1 MTRPLRSRPGFTMIE
16 LLVVIAIIS
25 TLVAL
30 LLPAVQ
36 GAREAARRTQCL
48 NNLKQ
53 IGLALHNYV
62 DANLCFPPSYIQGSA
77 TAAGVS
83 DGINVPD
90 LGYNNVNG
98 WGWGALILPYIEQGN
113 AYKSLKL
120 NLPCWATEN
129 ATAVRTQVSVYLCPS
144 SSKPGAFDPFALQQ
158 YTAGTNEDPLNP
170 APYNPPIL
178 FSHCH
183 YALNAGQNGPWNR
196 SSAYSIDFTIPEPV
210 TIGSCGAPLPT
221 LEWDIINGPFYR
233 NSHTRPSD
241 VTDGLSQTVFAGEA
255 DPILTNKTWVAVS
268 PWSMTPPQVPPI
280 GIGDNNS
287 GGNLVGVHS
296 GPDIHDHPNIIIHP
310 PCDPFG
316 HTDEMYSEHAGSTGC
331 NVLFGD
337 GSVRWIGAF
346 IDQNTWWWLSTMNG
360 GEQVSLQTLAEGD

>member
-1 MTRPLRSRPGFTMIE
+1 MTRLRSLHAGFTMIE

-77 TAAGVS
+77 TATGCS
-83 DGINVPD
+83 FGIKYPD
-90 LGYNNVNG
+90 SGHNSLNG
-98 WGWGALILPYIEQGN
+98 WAWGVLILPYMEQGN
-113 AYKSLKL
+113 L
-120 NLPCWATEN
+120 NKKFRIDLPSWAPANSTL
-129 ATAVRTQVSVYLCPS
+129 VQTQVSLFLCPS
-144 SSKPGAFDPFALQQ
+144 SSKIGAYDPFKVQQ
-158 YTAGTNEDPLNP
+158 YTAGCTGSPCCP
-170 APYNPPIL
+170 ACYNPPIS
-178 FSHCH
+178 FSHGH

-196 SSAYSIDFTIPEPV
+196 SSAYSIDFTVPEPV

-221 LEWDIINGPFYR
+221 VEYDIINGPFYR

-268 PWSMTPPQVPPI
+268 PWSITPPQVPPI

-287 GGNLVGVHS
+287 GGSLVGVHS

-337 GSVRWIGAF
+337 GSVRWISAY